1 MWVLACL
8 LQDICFLSID
18 PRSKWFYSSSIDN
31 LGTSKEWDKES
42 FQSLPIKMMISNT
55 TVIPFLKKYID
66 CSTVI
71 VVDYEG
77 TILYSDQCV
86 GIENK
91 GRKVGN
97 RVLSSIE
104 NSARSHIGMEAI
116 TSSSNKMESGHS
128 VLSLDDHSRYD
139 CSHPIEM
146 IDNSCFA
153 VYFSLHCLFYV

>member
-1 MWVLACL
+1 
-8 LQDICFLSID
+8 
-18 PRSKWFYSSSIDN
+18 
-31 LGTSKEWDKES
+31 
-42 FQSLPIKMMISNT
+42 MMISNMT
-55 TVIPFLKKYID
+55 AIPYLKKYID

-91 GRKVGN
+91 GRRVGN
-97 RVLSSIE
+97 RVFSSVKNSTQPHVNME
-104 NSARSHIGMEAI
+104 NATFSP
-116 TSSSNKMESGHS
+116 NKMKSDHS

-139 CSHPIEM
+139 CNHPIEM

-153 VYFSLHCLFYV
+153 VYFNMHCRFYG